1 MFKNRILVYKH
12 QVSDHDEML
21 EKWPGCKINTDLRN
35 QLKNMETLH
44 KVGIYQLLAVFRAQ
58 MLMELI

>member
-1 MFKNRILVYKH
+1 MFKNCILVYKH

-21 EKWPGCKINTDLRN
+21 EKWPGCKTNTDFRN

-44 KVGIYQLLAVFRAQ
+44 KMGIY
-58 MLMELI
+58 